1 MPGNEGSVFTFKTF
15 AKGSVKISNAL
26 FVDAYAAGY
35 EMEVSQ
41 STGIGSLTDGEKSGA
56 QKIYDT
62 AGRMINRIQR
72 GINIIVNHDG
82 KVSKEIRK

>member
-1 MPGNEGSVFTFKTF
+1 
-15 AKGSVKISNAL
+15 
-26 FVDAYAAGY
+26 
-35 EMEVSQ
+35 MEVSQ